1 MAVYPDKDT
10 FRTLAKQ
17 GNLVPVCAD
26 LMADFSTPVTVF
38 SKLRALGGA
47 FLFESVT
54 GGEHIGRYSFA
65 GARPRMTVTAYEKTT
80 RIATRHGE
88 ILNVDTPADPLEM
101 VKAQLKPFRPVI
113 PAGMPPFAGGMVGFI
128 GHEYIHRVETT
139 VPVAAKD
146 ELGAPILHFMLMD
159 TVVAFD
165 HARQLLRLIV
175 NAHIPEGADAGEVYD
190 KAEAEV
196 RELLELLAR
205 PNTLTPAPVP
215 VVPADSG
222 ELPTG
227 NFTRERFEAAV
238 LASKEFIK
246 SGDIFQIVLSQRF
259 ERPFAGDPL
268 DLYRV
273 LRYVNPS
280 PYMFILETDL
290 GFSVVGA
297 SPEVNVRLTG
307 DRVEIRPLAGTRT
320 RGKDEAED
328 LALEKDL
335 LADTKERAEHLMLV
349 DLARNDIGRVCA
361 PGSVKVPD
369 YASVERYSHV
379 MHIVSQV
386 EGRIAPGK
394 DAFDLF
400 RATFPAGTLS
410 GAPKVRA
417 LQIISD
423 LEGTKRGVYGGALGY
438 FAFNG
443 NHDSAIAIRTAFLK
457 DGKAYVQAGAGV
469 VADSDPAAE
478 FMETVNKARG
488 ALKAVAIADGFRRN
502 KS

>member
-26 LMADFSTPVTVF
+26 LMADFETPVSVF

-65 GARPRMTVTAYEKTT
+65 GARPRLTVTAYEKTT

-88 ILNVDTPADPLEM
+88 LLQVDTPADPLEL
-101 VKAQLKPFRPVI
+101 VKAQLKPFHPVLT
-113 PAGMPPFAGGMVGFI
+113 PDMPPFSGGMVGFL
-128 GHEYIHRVETT
+128 GYEYIHRVETT
-139 VPVAAKD
+139 VPPAARD

-175 NAHIPEGADAGEVYD
+175 NAHIPAGADAGEVWE
-190 KAEAEV
+190 KANAELH
-196 RELLELLAR
+196 ELLGILSTPRTLA
-205 PNTLTPAPVP
+205 PAPVP
-215 VVPADSG
+215 AAPAGSG
-222 ELPTG
+222 DLPTG
-227 NFTRERFEAAV
+227 NFARKDFEAAV
-238 LASKEFIK
+238 TASKEFIK
-246 SGDIFQIVLSQRF
+246 SGDIFQVVLSQRF
-259 ERPFAGDPL
+259 ERPYAGDPL

-273 LRYVNPS
+273 LRFVNPS

-307 DRVEIRPLAGTRT
+307 DRVEIRPIAGTRT
-320 RGKDEAED
+320 RGQDEAED

-349 DLARNDIGRVCA
+349 DLARNDIGRVCV
-361 PGSVKVPD
+361 PGTVKVPD
-369 YASVERYSHV
+369 YAIIERYSHV

-386 EGRIAPGK
+386 EGRIAPDK
-394 DAFDLF
+394 DAFDLV

-417 LQIISD
+417 LQIISEF
-423 LEGTKRGVYGGALGY
+423 EGTRRGVYGGALGY
-438 FAFNG
+438 FGFNG
-443 NHDSAIAIRTAFLK
+443 NHNSAIAIRTAFLK
-457 DGKAYVQAGAGV
+457 DDKAYVQAGAGI
-469 VADSDPAAE
+469 VADSDPASE
-478 FMETVNKARG
+478 YMETVNKARG
-488 ALKAVAIADGFRRN
+488 ALKAVAIAEHLRRN
-502 KS
+502 RV

>member
-1 MAVYPDKDT
+1 MSVYPDKT
-10 FRTLAKQ
+10 AFIALAKQ

-26 LMADFSTPVTVF
+26 LMADFTTPVTVF

-65 GARPRMTVTAYEKTT
+65 GARPRLTVTAYEKTT

-101 VKAQLKPFRPVI
+101 VKAQLKPFKPVI
-113 PAGMPPFAGGMVGFI
+113 PAGMPPFAGGMVGFV

-139 VPVAAKD
+139 VAPAALD

-159 TVVAFD
+159 TIVAFD
-165 HARQLLRLIV
+165 HARQLLRVIV
-175 NAHIPEGADAGEVYD
+175 NAHITDGADAGEVYE
-190 KAEAEV
+190 KAAGEV
-196 RELLELLAR
+196 REMLAVLSR
-205 PNTLTPAPVP
+205 PGQVAPAPVP
-215 VVPADSG
+215 VAPAATG
-222 ELPTG
+222 ELPRG
-227 NFTRERFEAAV
+227 NFTREKFEAAV

-246 SGDIFQIVLSQRF
+246 SGDIFQVVLSQRF
-259 ERPFAGDPL
+259 ERPFTGDPL

-280 PYMFILETDL
+280 PYMFILETAL

-307 DRVEIRPLAGTRT
+307 DKVEIRPIAGTRT

-335 LADTKERAEHLMLV
+335 LADKKERSEHLMLV
-349 DLARNDIGRVCA
+349 DLARNDIGRVCV
-361 PGSVKVPD
+361 PGSVQVPD
-369 YASVERYSHV
+369 YAIVERYSHV
-379 MHIVSQV
+379 MHIVSAV
-386 EGRIAPGK
+386 EGRIAKDK

-417 LQIISD
+417 LQIIAEA
-423 LEGTKRGVYGGALGY
+423 EGTRRGVYGGALGY

-469 VADSDPAAE
+469 VADSDPASE
-478 FMETVNKARG
+478 YMETVNKAG
-488 ALKAVAIADGFRRN
+488 AALKAVAIADGLSRN
-502 KS
+502 QG